1 MLFCNTAD
9 ILPQPFADLRGKN
22 ARTILGAEDKMD
34 MCCYVTIWHP
44 AIYNDGLAPMVKTM
58 GNASFS
64 PPDVESHPLQ
74 NVASIRFSG

>member
-1 MLFCNTAD
+1 
-9 ILPQPFADLRGKN
+9 
-22 ARTILGAEDKMD
+22 MD